1 MSLHNLEYNLL
12 KLQHQQS
19 HNVPE
24 KETEELVSV
33 ARLVTVLILTVI
45 ITVSELVLAQ
55 LTHCISLLVLVHQNI
70 YNCLTLIVTCVTRWK
85 GEESLVNTFG
95 WKRMEVVGSLSSL
108 IFLFSLCFATAIESL
123 QTLFHND
130 HLDTLHHP
138 DWIMLLLAAN
148 LLVWAVS
155 LLTLGGYTHHQSK
168 SVRQE
173 TESVWSSGKCCFSP
187 VSRVSTSDLTRDL
200 AGLIFTFLSAILV
213 YYKVLEE
220 KFSPYLDPVIAL
232 LYIIFFVSSSV
243 NITKDSC
250 LILLQTIPGNVD
262 ITLLK
267 NFLLTKFP
275 GIVSLH
281 EFHTWTFTPGTLVIT
296 GHITYQDEQV
306 FTQINS
312 EVESFFYSQGFSKVT
327 LQPEFPTSPQLD
339 DCNLKCVQEECAPLT
354 CCNTDLLSPSSRS
367 QSNSGSGEEVSE
379 GVIFLSE
386 MSDNEKHKERRLRRK
401 QTD

>member
-1 MSLHNLEYNLL
+1 MNLNTLEFNLIR
-12 KLQHQQS
+12 QRS
-19 HNVPE
+19 SPSVPGNVP
-24 KETEELVSV
+24 SSQ
-33 ARLVTVLILTVI
+33 LILVMVLTII

-250 LILLQTIPGNVD
+250 LILLQTIPGTRSNTT
-262 ITLLK
+262 TLL
-267 NFLLTKFP
+267 LIVLSQVTWISLYSRTSSSPSSP
-275 GIVSLH
+275 GSSPY
-281 EFHTWTFTPGTLVIT
+281 TSFTPGP
-296 GHITYQDEQV
+296 
-306 FTQINS
+306 S
-312 EVESFFYSQGFSKVT
+312 PPAPSSS
-327 LQPEFPTSPQLD
+327 PATSPTRLD
-339 DCNLKCVQEECAPLT
+339 TPT
-354 CCNTDLLSPSSRS
+354 
-367 QSNSGSGEEVSE
+367 
-379 GVIFLSE
+379 
-386 MSDNEKHKERRLRRK
+386 
-401 QTD
+401 